1 VPEDRPNALEIDDLE
16 YVYPGGRGG
25 ARVRSLVV
33 GAGER
38 VLLVGGSGSGK
49 STLLHLIAGLIDPQ
63 RGTVRIGGQD
73 LHALRGA
80 RRDTFRGRHIGV
92 VFQSFHLL
100 RGFSAIE
107 NVMAGMMFGTRPR
120 GEHRTRAAALLDEL
134 GISEHD
140 ADAEELSVGQRQRVA
155 VARALA
161 CEPTL
166 VLADEPTASLD
177 PANASGAVELLQS
190 VCAQHDAAL
199 VCVSH
204 DPAME
209 ARFGRVERLEDL
221 ASAKA
226 AAAVG
231 ETGGAG

>member
-1 VPEDRPNALEIDDLE
+1 MPENRPNALEIEDLE
-16 YVYPGGRGG
+16 FVYPGGRGG
-25 ARVRSLVV
+25 ARVRSLAVR
-33 GAGER
+33 AGER

-63 RGTVRIGGQD
+63 RGTVRIGGED
-73 LHALRGA
+73 IHALHGA
-80 RRDTFRGRHIGV
+80 RRDLFRGRHVGI

-120 GEHRTRAAALLDEL
+120 GEHRALAARLLDEL
-134 GISEHD
+134 GIAEHD
-140 ADAEELSVGQRQRVA
+140 ADAGELSIGQQQRVA

-161 CEPTL
+161 CEPAL

-177 PANASGAVELLQS
+177 PANGAAAVELLQR
-190 VCAQHDAAL
+190 VCAQHGAAL

-204 DPAME
+204 DPALE
-209 ARFGRVERLEDL
+209 ARFERVERLEEL
-221 ASAKA
+221 AGASPAQ
-226 AAAVG
+226 
-231 ETGGAG
+231 TGGGR